1 MVGEKAPPARAGQ
14 TGTQGKRLQPQQTWM
29 LRESVDHMGG
39 SSPRRASSARP
50 YGGVVRCVPTF
61 QMGTRAMG
69 PFGDLPE
76 VPAHGLWLG
85 AQAWPRASRALRS
98 LLTDRLW
105 VSRQLYHACNGPGL
119 SVLCFLRHDILEY
132 FSVYGT
138 ALSMWVSL
146 MGEWPPPVAQP
157 CAGDLG
163 PPPPTLHSAGRARR
177 PPPRRLSSLRT
188 SFLTRRFRVVLS
200 L

>member
-1 MVGEKAPPARAGQ
+1 MTCPRSQ
-14 TGTQGKRLQPQQTWM
+14 LTGP
-29 LRESVDHMGG
+29 
-39 SSPRRASSARP
+39 
-50 YGGVVRCVPTF
+50 
-61 QMGTRAMG
+61 
-69 PFGDLPE
+69 
-76 VPAHGLWLG
+76 WLG
-85 AQAWPRASRALRS
+85 AQAWPRASRALLS

-163 PPPPTLHSAGRARR
+163 PPPPTLHSASRARR
-177 PPPRRLSSLRT
+177 LPPRRLPPRRLSSLRT

-200 L
+200 P